1 MESPISC
8 IFTALLVLYQIDL
21 VTCPASNQLM
31 VDLKLRLVEQCLSS
45 GYQDSQDEEGQ
56 KVRSKLLQYMS
67 ETMIQCC
74 QVAPGQSKARAKLS
88 NQYHQLKAK
97 FGFKAEV
104 SRNKESFKGVWA
116 FFCFYKVGPLPKLEC
131 FIN

>member
-1 MESPISC
+1 MANQSKRRGGVSGIPISC
-8 IFTALLVLYQIDL
+8 IFTALLVIYEIDS
-21 VTCPASNQLM
+21 VTCLTSNQLM

-104 SRNKESFKGVWA
+104 SRNKDS
-116 FFCFYKVGPLPKLEC
+116 
-131 FIN
+131 

>member
-1 MESPISC
+1 
-8 IFTALLVLYQIDL
+8 
-21 VTCPASNQLM
+21 M

-104 SRNKESFKGVWA
+104 SRNKDSLNLWTFYA
-116 FFCFYKVGPLPKLEC
+116 FYKVGPLPKLEC
-131 FIN
+131 FINE